1 MPFRPNVAQRP
12 NISSRHCVA
21 VDLGASSGRVMLA
34 CYDSK
39 RNNLVLR
46 EIHRFANCLESVDG
60 HVAWQVDELE
70 NEIRCGLQKACDEY
84 PAIDSIGIDT
94 WGVDYVLIDRDGNRV
109 GLPISYRDSR
119 TDGVMDRAQQEIGRD
134 EIYRR
139 SGIQFLPF
147 NTLYQF
153 RALAE
158 QQPEWR
164 EQAAHALLIPDYFAF
179 RLTGALNW
187 EYTNATTTQM
197 VNIHTDAWDE
207 RLLGWAGIPS
217 RWFGAP
223 TPPGNVIGHWV
234 NRAGDKIPVISV
246 ASHDTASAVIAA
258 PLAGDDAAYLS
269 SGTWSLIGFESRTP
283 YTSAKALAA
292 NITNEGGAEG
302 RYRVLKNIMGM
313 WLLQRI
319 AKEMAVSDLDDLIQR
334 ARLIPVCRSA
344 INPNDD
350 RFINPENMSRE
361 IQAACRESRQPIPE
375 TDCEL
380 ARCIFDSLAL
390 SYASVLNELAELRHK
405 PFTALHI
412 VGGGSQN
419 HFLNQLCADA
429 CDIPVIS
436 GPIEASTLG
445 NIGCQLMALG
455 EVANVDALRALITKN
470 SELHHFSPHTE
481 SEIARVVAQFQQNRQ
496 TSKERCA

>member
-1 MPFRPNVAQRP
+1 MTL
-12 NISSRHCVA
+12 RHSVA

-34 CYDSK
+34 SYDGDSK
-39 RNNLVLR
+39 DLALR
-46 EIHRFANCLESVDG
+46 EIHRFANSLTSSDG
-60 HVAWQVDELE
+60 HVAWQIDALE
-70 NEIRCGLQKACDEY
+70 SEIRRGLQKACDIC

-94 WGVDYVLIDRDGNRV
+94 WGVDYVLIDRAGRRIGQPV
-109 GLPISYRDSR
+109 AYRDSR
-119 TDGVMDRAQQEIGRD
+119 TDGVMARAQQEIGRA

-153 RALAE
+153 RALTE
-158 QQPEWR
+158 QQPALR
-164 EQAAHALLIPDYFAF
+164 EKVAHALLIPDYFAF

-197 VNIHTDAWDE
+197 VNINTDSWDE
-207 RLLGWAGIPS
+207 RLLDWAGVPQE
-217 RWFGAP
+217 WFGVP
-223 TPPGNVIGHWV
+223 TPPGTIIGHWV

-246 ASHDTASAVIAA
+246 ASHDTASAVVAA
-258 PLAGDDAAYLS
+258 PLTDHAAAYLS
-269 SGTWSLIGFESRTP
+269 SGTWSLMGFESPTP
-283 YTSAKALAA
+283 YTSDRALAA
-292 NITNEGGAEG
+292 NITNEGGAEH
-302 RYRVLKNIMGM
+302 RYRVLKNIMGL

-319 AKEMAVSDLDDLIQR
+319 GKELAVSDPATLILRAQR
-334 ARLIPVCRSA
+334 IPAGRSL
-344 INPNDD
+344 INPNDV
-350 RFINPENMSRE
+350 RFINPDNMCRE
-361 IQAACRESRQPIPE
+361 IQTACRESRQPIPE
-375 TDCEL
+375 SDGEL

-390 SYASVLNELAELRHK
+390 SYADVLEELAGLRGK
-405 PFTALHI
+405 PFSALHI

-429 CDIPVIS
+429 CGIPVIT

-455 EVANVDALRALITKN
+455 DVADVDAFRALITRN
-470 SELHHFSPHTE
+470 SELHHFSPHSD

-496 TSKERCA
+496 TRKERCA